1 MPVAEHKPPEEED
14 GNQLRRDP
22 YSFFKKMV
30 EVQIYTNLYSMDTQH
45 AKIDWS
51 QLQKTSESCSWGS
64 CREHGGAESLVPP
77 TSTAFLPERKL
88 KTPSPFLLSIL
99 LSLLLQSSL
108 GLFLPQPF
116 TSSIYLWGVMWV
128 MCFKRSGGQGAAGFS
143 TSDFRLVSSVP
154 YTLNSHLLCIFRK
167 GNEVNKMWKE

>member
-1 MPVAEHKPPEEED
+1 MLETIQGRLEATAED
-14 GNQLRRDP
+14 RRALLLGQLHR
-22 YSFFKKMV
+22 
-30 EVQIYTNLYSMDTQH
+30 
-45 AKIDWS
+45 
-51 QLQKTSESCSWGS
+51 
-64 CREHGGAESLVPP
+64 GAESLVPP
-77 TSTAFLPERKL
+77 TSTAFFPERKL
-88 KTPSPFLLSIL
+88 KAPSPFLLSIL
-99 LSLLLQSSL
+99 LPLLLQSSL